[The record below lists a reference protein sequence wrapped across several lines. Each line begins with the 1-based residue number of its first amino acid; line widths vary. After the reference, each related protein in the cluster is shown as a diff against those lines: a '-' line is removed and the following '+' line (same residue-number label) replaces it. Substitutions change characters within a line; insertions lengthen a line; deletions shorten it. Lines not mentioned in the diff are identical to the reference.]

1 VRPGLAGSYAAT
13 FHAAQPSRFL
23 LVRDDGESATQG
35 LREPRIERAIGV
47 IYLPETDMNASLAV
61 SMVTPEPRRR
71 VEHPRNR

>member
-47 IYLPETDMNASLAV
+47 IYP
-61 SMVTPEPRRR
+61 PRARYECIPCGVDGQVGAEAARR
-71 VEHPRNR
+71 TSA